1 MAQYIFFDLDGT
13 LTDSGPGI
21 IHSVLYALERMGRPE
36 PDVEK
41 VRRTFIGPPLTVS
54 FHSLYGYTPQQCQQ
68 AIAYFREDYN
78 HKGIYNNRPYDG
90 IPELL
95 HDLKAAGKTL
105 AVATSKPYQLAER
118 VLEHFDLR
126 QYFDLVCGGSM
137 EVLCEALTPEQAG
150 LFALADQVLREG
162 GRGVWTV
169 DVSRESLPQRRLHL
183 ATLPEVCPEV
193 WPEGFARLD
202 GSPAVR
208 VDLDAAL
215 PLLEELKNK
224 AGLLSLGERAVY
236 VEPLDAPPV
245 LLLCGGGHVSLEVA
259 GLAQACGFVVDVVDD
274 RPEFSDPARF
284 PMARRCLTLPG
295 FENLVEA
302 CGIGRRHY
310 VAIVTRGHSFDREAL
325 AQALTSHASYIGM
338 IGSKAKREQVYAF
351 LRAQGV
357 PDTEL
362 AAVRCPIGLPI
373 GAETPRQIAVSVVA
387 ELLAARA
394 GTLQRLRFED

>member
-1 MAQYIFFDLDGT
+1 MRKGSKKETPPDPAPETPRGGVSENVPSPAGEDCLEERLAVLLAAGIPAVLLTVISSRGSAPRHAGT
-13 LTDSGPGI
+13 RALLTAAGLEGT
-21 IHSVLYALERMGRPE
+21 VGGGALEARA
-36 PDVEK
+36 VEAARQSLESGISAR
-41 VRRTFIGPPLTVS
+41 VACDLTGLS
-54 FHSLYGYTPQQCQQ
+54 PASDM
-68 AIAYFREDYN
+68 I
-78 HKGIYNNRPYDG
+78 
-90 IPELL
+90 
-95 HDLKAAGKTL
+95 
-105 AVATSKPYQLAER
+105 
-118 VLEHFDLR
+118 
-126 QYFDLVCGGSM
+126 CGGSM
-137 EVLCEALTPEQAG
+137 EVLCEVLGPEQAR
-150 LFALADQVLREG
+150 LFALAAQVLREG
-162 GRGVWTV
+162 GRGAWIV

-183 ATLPEVCPEV
+183 AALPETPTAGTED
-193 WPEGFARLD
+193 WAALAASG
-202 GSPAVR
+202 AVR
-208 VDLDAAL
+208 TDLDAAI
-215 PLLEELKNK
+215 PLLEEIKNK
-224 AGLLSLGERAVY
+224 AGLISLGERSVY

-259 GLAQACGFVVDVVDD
+259 ALAHACGFVVDVVDD

-325 AQALTSHASYIGM
+325 AQALTSHAAYIGM
-338 IGSKAKREQVYAF
+338 IGSKSKREQVYAF

-357 PDTEL
+357 PDAEL
-362 AAVRCPIGLPI
+362 AAVRCPIGLSI

>member
-137 EVLCEALTPEQAG
+137 DETRNEKALIIQDAIQA
-150 LFALADQVLREG
+150 
-162 GRGVWTV
+162 
-169 DVSRESLPQRRLHL
+169 LHL
-183 ATLPEVCPEV
+183 TDLSQAVMV
-193 WPEGFARLD
+193 GDRNLD
-202 GSPAVR
+202 VLGAHKNGLR
-208 VDLDAAL
+208 CIGILYGGYGTREDLESAKADWLAA
-215 PLLEELKNK
+215 
-224 AGLLSLGERAVY
+224 
-236 VEPLDAPPV
+236 
-245 LLLCGGGHVSLEVA
+245 
-259 GLAQACGFVVDVVDD
+259 
-274 RPEFSDPARF
+274 DPA
-284 PMARRCLTLPG
+284 
-295 FENLVEA
+295 EV
-302 CGIGRRHY
+302 GR
-310 VAIVTRGHSFDREAL
+310 I
-325 AQALTSHASYIGM
+325 
-338 IGSKAKREQVYAF
+338 
-351 LRAQGV
+351 
-357 PDTEL
+357 
-362 AAVRCPIGLPI
+362 
-373 GAETPRQIAVSVVA
+373 
-387 ELLAARA
+387 LL
-394 GTLQRLRFED
+394 G